1 MITEFATLDTR
12 GFLWRAAGC
21 FAVDRKPTDLRQKG
35 EAVWSTVET

>member
-1 MITEFATLDTR
+1 MITECATLGAR

-21 FAVDRKPTDLRQKG
+21 FGVDRKPTDLRQKG